1 MKKTLKIYICIF
13 ALLGLQSCGIVTKT
27 RYGNGLKI
35 NLGSRLENEKQK
47 PNHSFSKSKLKPQL
61 KLTDYK
67 HISIPLE
74 NIYQYP
80 SIQYFTINKS
90 KSLKT
95 NSALKHPISCIPVLK
110 GIKTHKKFKTIEPPK
125 IKKKV
130 EPHVKI
136 GGILFYASIL
146 AYIMLSYFPFTILVS
161 IIGMALLA
169 GIVLTLVGK
178 KFMKKNPDQF
188 RGKGLMWSVL
198 ITCSLFLLLTFIN
211 LAFYIVAV
219 A

>member
-1 MKKTLKIYICIF
+1 MKKTLKIYTGII
-13 ALLGLQSCGIVTKT
+13 ALLILQSCGIVTKT

-47 PNHSFSKSKLKPQL
+47 TNHSFSKSNLKPQL
-61 KLTDYK
+61 TLTDYK

-95 NSALKHPISCIPVLK
+95 NSALKHPISCFPVLK

-136 GGILFYASIL
+136 GGFLFYGSLLGLIV
-146 AYIMLSYFPFTILVS
+146 LSYLPVFILVNLLVL
-161 IIGMALLA
+161 ALMA
-169 GIVLTLVGK
+169 GIILTVVGK